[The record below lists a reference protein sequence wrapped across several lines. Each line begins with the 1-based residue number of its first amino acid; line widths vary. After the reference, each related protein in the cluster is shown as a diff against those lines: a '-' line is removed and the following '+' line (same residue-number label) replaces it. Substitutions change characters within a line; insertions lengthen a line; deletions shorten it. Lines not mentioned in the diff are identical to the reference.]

1 MPQTKEHILLA
12 KQVGVP
18 KIIVFI
24 NTFGEADPEIIELIK
39 SDVSDLLD
47 KYGYDKNAPI
57 IVGSALAAKNGEPDG
72 EKAIGELL
80 NALDDYIPLPVRDE
94 EQPFLMP
101 IEDVF
106 SIEGRGTVVTG
117 RIERGKIKI
126 SEDVDVLGM
135 ARAPQKTAVTGIE
148 MFNKSMKE
156 GIAGD
161 NVGILLRG
169 FKRSDVER
177 GQIICKVGSVTTH
190 TEFKAQVYILSK
202 EEGGRHTPFVSGY
215 KPQFYI
221 RTADVTGSVTLATGV
236 EMVNPGDNVEFNV
249 VLMSPVAI
257 EKGLR
262 FAIREGGQ
270 TVGQGVVTE
279 IVK

>member
-1 MPQTKEHILLA
+1 M
-12 KQVGVP
+12 G
-18 KIIVFI
+18 
-24 NTFGEADPEIIELIK
+24 
-39 SDVSDLLD
+39 
-47 KYGYDKNAPI
+47 
-57 IVGSALAAKNGEPDG
+57 
-72 EKAIGELL
+72 
-80 NALDDYIPLPVRDE
+80 RD
-94 EQPFLMP
+94 
-101 IEDVF
+101 
-106 SIEGRGTVVTG
+106 
-117 RIERGKIKI
+117 
-126 SEDVDVLGM
+126 
-135 ARAPQKTAVTGIE
+135 AQKTAVTGIE

-161 NVGILLRG
+161 NVGVLLRG

-177 GQIICKVGSVTTH
+177 GQIICKPGSVNTH
-190 TEFKAQVYILSK
+190 TEFKAQVYILNK

-221 RTADVTGSVTLATGV
+221 RTADVTGSVTLAEGV

-270 TVGQGVVTE
+270 TVGQGIVTD